1 MSSSQHKL
9 LARQIKK
16 YLSEDNLKEESI
28 NKFIDAINDSYY
40 AYERDKRLADHAFR
54 ISESEYFSLN
64 ERLRDEIDTKKQS
77 VAKLID
83 AVNSIDEEGRFK
95 SNEDLMSI
103 SNFLSVQIEKRKE
116 AEKVVQ
122 ESENFMRMALEKIGD
137 NIWEID
143 FVADKLTF
151 LKSSNAFMGY
161 TFEEL
166 SSGKSVGWRNLHPDD
181 IHIIRDVLINYKK
194 GLIDHHNIE
203 YRLFDRNKK
212 LHWILDRGGLL
223 ESQENGSAKRIIGT
237 LSDITDRKKS
247 EESLARTAQLLSRL
261 IGNLQSGIL
270 VENEAR
276 IVVLTN
282 QLFCSMFGIPESAES
297 MVGMDCKA
305 AANSL
310 RFMFKDGDQFLERV
324 DEILE
329 KKKLIS
335 GELLEL
341 MDGRLVERDYAP
353 LFLDGKYSGHLW
365 HYTDVTERKQ
375 AEQALIFREEKY
387 RSIIAN
393 MNLGMIEV
401 DLSEKILFANNSF
414 CEMSGFSLNELLNK
428 RPTDIFLLGKNAEML
443 QQKNELRIQGA
454 SDAYEIVVRDKRGEA
469 KWWLVS
475 GAPLYNDIG
484 TLIGS
489 IGIHLDITPQKELEL
504 SLEKARKEALY
515 SAEAKETFLANMS
528 HELRT
533 PLNGIMGMV
542 RELMRKSI
550 NETESKQLESVF
562 FAADHLLNIL
572 NDILDLS
579 RIDAG
584 KMQIEK
590 IGFRFNETIL
600 RAVDVINSKAEEKGL
615 KIIQELPE
623 EAGEILLG
631 DPHRIKQILINII
644 GNSIKF
650 TESGYIKIQMTL
662 EKFTGDQ
669 RWVRI
674 RIKDTGIGMD
684 PGFMDNLFKK
694 FVQEDASIVRKFGGT
709 GLGLSITKEL
719 IELMG
724 GTIAVQSAKGV
735 GTEMT
740 LTFPFRTGSESDLPK
755 SADQSELPAGEI
767 EGYRVLLVEDNE
779 LNQQVATMTL
789 SHFGLKVEVA
799 SNGKEAVEI
808 LATEAFDIVLMDVQ
822 MPIMDGYEASRM
834 IRNEL
839 HLEVPII
846 ALTANAL
853 KGESDKC
860 LSAGMNDFITK
871 PFDEGTM
878 LKTMAKWLKSKSLEA
893 VGDEVLIRKS
903 EAIKAKLYDLSKLE
917 SISRGDYTFIKK
929 VLGIFIEHTPSAIQE
944 IKVTASSGDF
954 ETMGKIAHRI
964 KPSLDNLGIKTMFQ
978 VIRDIENYDGSMGDV
993 SALSDKIL
1001 QLEETVLAVIDHI
1014 KVNVLKE

>member
-1 MSSSQHKL
+1 
-9 LARQIKK
+9 
-16 YLSEDNLKEESI
+16 
-28 NKFIDAINDSYY
+28 
-40 AYERDKRLADHAFR
+40 
-54 ISESEYFSLN
+54 
-64 ERLRDEIDTKKQS
+64 
-77 VAKLID
+77 
-83 AVNSIDEEGRFK
+83 
-95 SNEDLMSI
+95 
-103 SNFLSVQIEKRKE
+103 
-116 AEKVVQ
+116 
-122 ESENFMRMALEKIGD
+122 
-137 NIWEID
+137 
-143 FVADKLTF
+143 
-151 LKSSNAFMGY
+151 
-161 TFEEL
+161 
-166 SSGKSVGWRNLHPDD
+166 
-181 IHIIRDVLINYKK
+181 
-194 GLIDHHNIE
+194 
-203 YRLFDRNKK
+203 
-212 LHWILDRGGLL
+212 
-223 ESQENGSAKRIIGT
+223 
-237 LSDITDRKKS
+237 
-247 EESLARTAQLLSRL
+247 
-261 IGNLQSGIL
+261 
-270 VENEAR
+270 
-276 IVVLTN
+276 
-282 QLFCSMFGIPESAES
+282 
-297 MVGMDCKA
+297 
-305 AANSL
+305 
-310 RFMFKDGDQFLERV
+310 
-324 DEILE
+324 
-329 KKKLIS
+329 
-335 GELLEL
+335 
-341 MDGRLVERDYAP
+341 
-353 LFLDGKYSGHLW
+353 
-365 HYTDVTERKQ
+365 
-375 AEQALIFREEKY
+375 
-387 RSIIAN
+387 
-393 MNLGMIEV
+393 
-401 DLSEKILFANNSF
+401 
-414 CEMSGFSLNELLNK
+414 MSGFSLNELIDK
-428 RPTDIFLLGKNAEML
+428 HPTDLFLMGENAEML
-443 QQKNELRIQGA
+443 KQKNELRKEGA
-454 SDAYEIVVRDKRGEA
+454 SDAYEVVVRNKRGEA
-469 KWWLVS
+469 RWWLVS
-475 GAPLYNDIG
+475 GAPMYNDIG

-489 IGIHLDITPQKELEL
+489 IGIHLDITAQKELEL
-504 SLEKARKEALY
+504 NLEKARKEALY
-515 SAEAKETFLANMS
+515 SAEVKETFLANMS

-542 RELMRKSI
+542 RELIRKSI
-550 NETESKQLESVF
+550 NETESRQLESVF
-562 FAADHLLNIL
+562 FAAEHLLNIL

-650 TESGYIKIQMTL
+650 TESGYIKIQMTV

-799 SNGKEAVEI
+799 NNGKEAVEM

-822 MPIMDGYEASRM
+822 MPIMDGYEASRT

-944 IKVTASSGDF
+944 IKLTASSGDF
-954 ETMGKIAHRI
+954 ETMGKVAHRI